1 MMDPH
6 VPRAITEGVRREG
19 IDVLMACED
28 DSHELEDPAL
38 WSRATELERVL
49 VSFDDDLLV
58 EASRRQREGDFF
70 YGLIFAQFSRISIGQ
85 WVSDL
90 LLIARA
96 ATGDDVNDQVIFLPI

>member
-1 MMDPH
+1 MSPARS
-6 VPRAITEGVRREG
+6 PEGVRREG
-19 IDVLMACED
+19 IDVLTAYED

-38 WSRATELERVL
+38 LSRATELERVL

-58 EASRRQREGDFF
+58 EASRRQQEGDFF

-85 WVSDL
+85 CVSDL

-96 ATGDDVNDQVIFLPI
+96 ATDDDVNDQMIFLPI